1 MLFKT
6 EPPYRC
12 GKGRE
17 PRVCAPESYPRKREI
32 GIKLH
37 RSLEGGESPNLIL
50 FRVPVTEETAL
61 QITLVSL
68 HVFRSAF
75 FRGLYLSLNFLFA
88 LGAPGQLP
96 AQLSDDRLTQFG
108 LNCEHVL

>member
-17 PRVCAPESYPRKREI
+17 PRMCTPESYPRQSEI

-37 RSLEGGESPNLIL
+37 RSLEGRESPNLIR

-61 QITLVSL
+61 QVILVGL

-75 FRGLYLSLNFLFA
+75 FRRLYLSLNFLFA
-88 LGAPGQLP
+88 LRAAGQLTP
-96 AQLSDDRLTQFG
+96 QLCDDGLSQFA
-108 LNCEHVL
+108 LDCEHVL